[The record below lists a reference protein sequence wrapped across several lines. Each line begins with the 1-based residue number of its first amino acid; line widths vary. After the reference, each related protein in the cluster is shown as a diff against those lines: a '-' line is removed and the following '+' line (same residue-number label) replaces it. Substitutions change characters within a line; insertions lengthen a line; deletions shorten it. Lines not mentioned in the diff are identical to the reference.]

1 MNAAIRILKQ
11 YEIITQNMVNTWYKH
26 SKQEYKE
33 AWKNASNE
41 LKEIK
46 NALEKLEK

>member
-11 YEIITQNMVNTWYKH
+11 YEIITQNMVNTWSKH